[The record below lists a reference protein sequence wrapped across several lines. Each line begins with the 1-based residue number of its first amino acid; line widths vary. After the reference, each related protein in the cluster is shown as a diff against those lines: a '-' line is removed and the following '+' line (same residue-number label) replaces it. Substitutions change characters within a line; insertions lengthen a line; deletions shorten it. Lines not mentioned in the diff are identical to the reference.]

1 MFPLGSIVF
10 PSTAMPLQVFEP
22 RYLTLLDRV
31 LRSDGRFGTVLIE
44 RGSEV
49 GGGDH
54 RFDVGTLVRV
64 LEVVGLEAGRRLIGV
79 AGVERIRVV
88 RWLPDD
94 PHPWAEVERWPD
106 IADGAGPELV
116 AEARRRLERVLVL
129 ASELGAD
136 VGGASPGVVE
146 DPGLAS
152 YQLAALSPV
161 TSLDSYRLL
170 AAAGPAAR
178 LRLVAELLADQ
189 EEVLRARLAEG

>member
-10 PSTAMPLQVFEP
+10 PTTAVPLRVFEP

-31 LRSDGRFGTVLIE
+31 LRGDGRFGTVLIE

-49 GGGDH
+49 GGGDQ
-54 RFDVGTLVRV
+54 RFEVGTLARV
-64 LEVVGLEAGRRLIGV
+64 LEVVGLEGGQRLIGV

-94 PHPWAEVERWPD
+94 PHPWAEVESWPD
-106 IADGAGPELV
+106 AADGAGPELV
-116 AEARRRLERVLVL
+116 AEVRRRLERVLVL

-136 VGGASPGVVE
+136 VGDPSPEVGA
-146 DPGLAS
+146 DPRLAS

-161 TSLDSYRLL
+161 TALDAYRLL
-170 AAAGPAAR
+170 AADGPAAR
-178 LRLVAELLADQ
+178 LRATAELLAGK
-189 EEVLRARLAEG
+189 EELLRGELGAG